1 MTGSRRPL
9 EGAAEPQ
16 EPRMSTTQGEKSGL
30 AGAHL
35 PVNVEELA
43 ILAKKFADQEMYD
56 EAIHLYEMAVK
67 VDPSSLALKIN
78 LAKVRELKKEAEEGR
93 VAAMVAEL
101 GDQRK
106 KDDIDAN
113 HYIGLAEFYI
123 AKDQTA
129 KGIEL
134 LEIAK
139 LKSPNF
145 YIPFKVLARLY
156 ASRGDWDAAAEEIA
170 LARTLN
176 PFDKDVA
183 ELSGRV
189 EFEKKEYRRALAEF
203 VDAFLLHTDPKS
215 ERVASIRRM
224 VHTLRKILG
233 LDNNDLNAV
242 IRDRVDALQLAS
254 ERLELRKENLFK
266 GDARAHMKNIILK
279 KNREGERRENLLLTA
294 AEMRRSQ
301 TLSHFKDEQIF
312 KLARAVRIRQFG
324 DAEKIFKEGDES
336 LDVYLVVDGGVRI
349 SVETPF
355 GPLELSVIQPDEFF
369 GEMNFIDKQRRSSDA
384 EAAGAARLIMFNF
397 IDLETVLE
405 EDKEIA
411 ADLYWA
417 FWKSLSVKVRQAN
430 EQLKTFFAGDAAR
443 GLGPKRGEEQERKSR
458 AVTVDIGKKV
468 DLLRERG
475 LSAGELKLLATF
487 STEEHFSVGSMIF
500 REGEGGDK
508 LFIILDG
515 RVRISKFIP
524 GVGEEALAI
533 LERGDFFGE
542 MALIDDK
549 PRSADA
555 RAHDGGATVLSID
568 RATLNEILGMDP
580 TASLQFLNLLS
591 IMISRRLREINEKII
606 NWKYMSGG
614 F

>member
-1 MTGSRRPL
+1 MSATRP
-9 EGAAEPQ
+9 
-16 EPRMSTTQGEKSGL
+16 EKPNRTD
-30 AGAHL
+30 AGL
-35 PVNVEELA
+35 PVNIEELSA
-43 ILAKKFADQEMYD
+43 LAKKFADQNMYD
-56 EAIHLYEMAVK
+56 EAIHLYEMAIK
-67 VDPSSLALKIN
+67 VDQSSLALKIN
-78 LAKVRELKKEAEEGR
+78 LARVRELKKEAEESR
-93 VAAMVAEL
+93 FAAAASELAES
-101 GDQRK
+101 RK

-145 YIPFKVLARLY
+145 FVPFKILARLY
-156 ASRGDWDAAAEEIA
+156 ASRGDWDAAAEEIS
-170 LARTLN
+170 LARQLN

-233 LDNNDLNAV
+233 LDNNDLNAM
-242 IRDRVDALQLAS
+242 IRERVEALQIAS

-266 GDARAHMKNIILK
+266 GDARAHIKNIILK
-279 KNREGERRENLLLTA
+279 KNREGERRENLITTA
-294 AEMRRSQ
+294 GEMRKSQ
-301 TLSHFKDEQIF
+301 TLAHFKDEQIF
-312 KLARAVRIRQFG
+312 KLARSVRIRQLSEG
-324 DAEKIFKEGDES
+324 DRIFKEGDES
-336 LDVYLVVDGGVRI
+336 LDVYVVMEGQARI

-355 GPLELSVIQPDEFF
+355 GPQEMALIQPDEFF

-384 EAAGAARLIMFNF
+384 FAAGPLRVIMFNY

-417 FWKSLSVKVRQAN
+417 FWKSLSTKVRQAN
-430 EQLKTFFAGDAAR
+430 EQLKTFFAADAAR
-443 GLGPKRGEEQERKSR
+443 GRGPMRREEQERTSQS
-458 AVTVDIGKKV
+458 VTVDMGKKV

-487 STEEHFSVGSMIF
+487 STEEHFSDGSTIF
-500 REGEGGDK
+500 REGESGDK
-508 LFIILDG
+508 LYIILDG
-515 RVRISKFIP
+515 KVRISKFIP

-533 LERGDFFGE
+533 LLRGDFFGE

-555 RAHDGGATVLSID
+555 RAHEGGATVLSID

-580 TASLQFLNLLS
+580 SASLQFLNLLS

-606 NWKYMSGG
+606 NWRYMSGG

>member
-1 MTGSRRPL
+1 MNERP
-9 EGAAEPQ
+9 EI
-16 EPRMSTTQGEKSGL
+16 S
-30 AGAHL
+30 L

-43 ILAKKFADQEMYD
+43 SLARKFADQNMYD

-67 VDPSSLALKIN
+67 VDPGSLALKIN
-78 LAKVRELKKEAEEGR
+78 LARVRELKKEAEESR
-93 VAAMVAEL
+93 MQAATAEL
-101 GDQRK
+101 AESRK

-145 YIPFKVLARLY
+145 YIPFKMLARLY
-156 ASRGDWDAAAEEIA
+156 ASRADWDAAADEIA
-170 LARTLN
+170 LARKLN

-183 ELSGRV
+183 ELAGRV

-233 LDNNDLNAV
+233 LDNDDLNAV
-242 IRDRVDALQLAS
+242 IRERVEALQIAS
-254 ERLELRKENLFK
+254 ERLELRKENLFR
-266 GDARAHMKNIILK
+266 GDARAHIKNIILK
-279 KNREGERRENLLLTA
+279 KNREGERRENLLATA

-301 TLSHFKDEQIF
+301 TLGHFKDEQIF
-312 KLARAVRIRQFG
+312 RLARAVKIRSVADG
-324 DAEKIFKEGDES
+324 DTIFRMGDES
-336 LDVYLVVDGGVRI
+336 LDVYLVLEGRVRI
-349 SVETPF
+349 SVDTPF
-355 GPLELSVIQPDEFF
+355 GPQEMAVIEPDEFF

-384 EAAGAARLIMFNF
+384 FAAGTARLLMFSF
-397 IDLETVLE
+397 IDLETVLD

-417 FWKSLSVKVRQAN
+417 FWKSLSVKVRHAN
-430 EQLKTFFAGDAAR
+430 EQLKTFFAADAAR
-443 GLGPKRGEEQERKSR
+443 GGGPKREEGPERKSR
-458 AVTVDIGKKV
+458 VISVDMGKKV

-475 LSAGELKLLATF
+475 LSASELRLLATF
-487 STEEHFSVGSMIF
+487 STEEHFSNGSTVF
-500 REGEGGDK
+500 SEGEGGDK
-508 LFIILDG
+508 LYIILDG

-555 RAHDGGATVLSID
+555 RAHEGGATVLSID

>member
-1 MTGSRRPL
+1 VSATRP
-9 EGAAEPQ
+9 
-16 EPRMSTTQGEKSGL
+16 EKPIFDSP
-30 AGAHL
+30 L
-35 PVNVEELA
+35 PVKVEELSA
-43 ILAKKFADQEMYD
+43 LAKKFADQQMYD

-67 VDPSSLALKIN
+67 VDPGSLALKIN
-78 LAKVRELKKEAEEGR
+78 LAKAKEMKKEAEESR
-93 VAAMVAEL
+93 FATAAAEL
-101 GDQRK
+101 SETRR

-145 YIPFKVLARLY
+145 FVPFKMLARLY
-156 ASRGDWDAAAEEIA
+156 ASRGDWNAAAEEIVE
-170 LARTLN
+170 ARKLN

-233 LDNNDLNAV
+233 LDNNDLNSL
-242 IRDRVDALQLAS
+242 IRERVEALQIAS

-266 GDARAHMKNIILK
+266 GDARNRIKDIIFK
-279 KNREGERRENLLLTA
+279 KNREGERRENLLATA
-294 AEMRRSQ
+294 GDMRRSQ

-312 KLARAVRIRQFG
+312 KLARAVKIRTLADG
-324 DAEKIFKEGDES
+324 EKVFAAGDES
-336 LDVYLVVDGGVRI
+336 LDVYVVLEGGVKV
-349 SVETPF
+349 SVDTPF
-355 GPLELSVIQPDEFF
+355 GPQEMSVIQPDEFF
-369 GEMNFIDKQRRSSDA
+369 GEMNFIDKQRRSTDA
-384 EAAGAARLIMFNF
+384 WASGTTRLIMFSF

-417 FWKSLSVKVRQAN
+417 FWKSLSAKVRQAN
-430 EQLKTFFAGDAAR
+430 ETLKTFFAADAAR
-443 GLGPKRGEEQERKSR
+443 GKGPKREEDKERRSR
-458 AVTVDIGKKV
+458 TVTVDMGKKV

-475 LSAGELKLLATF
+475 LSASELKLLATF
-487 STEEHFSVGSMIF
+487 STEEHFSDGSTIF
-500 REGEGGDK
+500 REGEIGDK

-555 RAHDGGATVLSID
+555 RAHEGGATVLSID

-580 TASLQFLNLLS
+580 AASLQFLNLLS